1 MLITRGVAKKLHGES
16 QLHEIHATD
25 FSYCKATHVGCKRTY
40 CAADYQREKS
50 VTSAERKRIM
60 LYCGY
65 LESLSSFSKIVYL
78 CIHICVFVFVYICIC
93 IVFMSVK
100 VQRAV
105 CSISGKLPLVIQ
117 ACTGQWTLGNR

>member
-50 VTSAERKRIM
+50 VTSTENQEHVSHFS
-60 LYCGY
+60 
-65 LESLSSFSKIVYL
+65 LEMNCHGLLWIFGIITLILENCVYL
-78 CIHICVFVFVYICIC
+78 CIHI
-93 IVFMSVK
+93 
-100 VQRAV
+100 
-105 CSISGKLPLVIQ
+105 
-117 ACTGQWTLGNR
+117 